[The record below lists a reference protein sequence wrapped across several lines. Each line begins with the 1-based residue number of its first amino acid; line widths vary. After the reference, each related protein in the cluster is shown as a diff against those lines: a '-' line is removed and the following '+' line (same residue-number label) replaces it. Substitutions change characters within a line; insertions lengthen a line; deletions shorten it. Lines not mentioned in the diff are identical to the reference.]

1 MQGHGS
7 VIGFANRE
15 AEESESNLES
25 HMPTATDT
33 TLRHLAMLAAI
44 PVGLPGKSTPQIR
57 AELRD
62 KNPDFDVA
70 TRTVQR
76 SLEQLSRQFPIT
88 SETRGR
94 TNYWFWI
101 EKDALTQIPAMTA
114 TTAFALCLAAEHLR
128 PIMPPSTLPK
138 LDPYFRHARNI
149 LDGTD
154 LGRWTDRAAIIA
166 QGPSLTPPDVSA
178 DVQEAVYEALM
189 SNRKVEVR
197 YRGKHEKESKA
208 IVLNP
213 LGIVVRNGVVY
224 LVATSWKYEDIRH
237 YVLHRMSEPQLT
249 DEPAKTPPDFRLAD
263 HLGDDGAFAYP
274 ASDEKL
280 ALRALFDAGAGA
292 HLTECRLAPDHRATE
307 QEDGRVLVEAT
318 VADTAELRWWLAAFG
333 SLVEVLR
340 PESLREEFA
349 AEARRLARA
358 YGSNSRGRP
367 EQSAV

>member
-1 MQGHGS
+1 
-7 VIGFANRE
+7 
-15 AEESESNLES
+15 
-25 HMPTATDT
+25 MPTATDT

-44 PVGLPGKSTPQIR
+44 PVGLPGKSTARIL

-70 TRTVQR
+70 TRTIQR

-114 TTAFALCLAAEHLR
+114 TTAFALCLAAEHLC
-128 PIMPPSTLPK
+128 PIMPPSALPK
-138 LDPYFRHARNI
+138 LDPYFRHARKI

-154 LGRWTDRAAIIA
+154 LGRWTDRTAIIA
-166 QGPSLTPPDVSA
+166 QGRRSRRREVSA
-178 DVQEAVYEALM
+178 DVQEVVYEALM
-189 SNRKVEVR
+189 TNREFEVQ

-213 LGIVVRNGVVY
+213 LGIVVRNGIVY

-280 ALRALFDAGAGA
+280 ALRALFDAGGRRASDRKPPGAGPPRDRA
-292 HLTECRLAPDHRATE
+292 GGRARARGSDGGRHRRVALVA
-307 QEDGRVLVEAT
+307 GRVREFGGGVGAGVVAGGVCGGGEEAGRCLRHGIGRFGVE
-318 VADTAELRWWLAAFG
+318 
-333 SLVEVLR
+333 
-340 PESLREEFA
+340 
-349 AEARRLARA
+349 
-358 YGSNSRGRP
+358 
-367 EQSAV
+367 